1 MQAFDPTAIADPS
14 RDEMMTVLIQD
25 DKTGLTQQQA
35 TQYKQSKDK
44 YIYNFDSE
52 NEPCCKWFLIYT
64 CGMIVL
70 GGGLITLV
78 YFLWR

>member
-1 MQAFDPTAIADPS
+1 MLAFDPTTIADPS
-14 RDEMMTVLIQD
+14 GDEMMTVLIQD
-25 DKTGLTQQQA
+25 DKAGLTQQQA
-35 TQYKQSKDK
+35 KQYKQSNEK
-44 YIYNFDSE
+44 YVYKFVTE